1 MQQTVEALDARAHWF
16 MSSRTKAGGRSST
29 NVASRA
35 ASFRT
40 RKQAIEAAKEH
51 ARAHGDWDWS
61 STTAADASPM
71 WSPFSDH
78 FDDRDRS
85 LPQPL

>member
-1 MQQTVEALDARAHWF
+1 VQQTVEALDARAHWF
-16 MSSRTKAGGRSST
+16 MSSQTKAGGRSST

-51 ARAHGDWDWS
+51 ARAHGD
-61 STTAADASPM
+61 
-71 WSPFSDH
+71 
-78 FDDRDRS
+78 
-85 LPQPL
+85 